1 MPAAILQH
9 MIERRQQ
16 LDDALGSLAL
26 EGLQPGAPTRELLD
40 RWAAG
45 DATDDDLR
53 DAERRILAGEP
64 LEDTGPGTPRAA

>member
-1 MPAAILQH
+1 

-26 EGLQPGAPTRELLD
+26 EGLQPSAPTRELLE

-53 DAERRILAGEP
+53 DAERRVLAGEP